1 MRIYLIN
8 LARRPDRLAAMI
20 RQTVPLGLS
29 LERIEA
35 VDAESE
41 EPGTV
46 NRYEFKAKGNNCTN
60 RIRQQI
66 SPSKPGA

>member
-35 VDAESE
+35 VA
-41 EPGTV
+41 
-46 NRYEFKAKGNNCTN
+46 R
-60 RIRQQI
+60 RIPPR
-66 SPSKPGA
+66 